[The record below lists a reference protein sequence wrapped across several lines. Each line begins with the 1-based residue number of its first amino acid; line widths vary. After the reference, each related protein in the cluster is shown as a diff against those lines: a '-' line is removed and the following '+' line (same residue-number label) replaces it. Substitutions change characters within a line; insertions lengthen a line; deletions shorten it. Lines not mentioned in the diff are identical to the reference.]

1 MLYGFFVLF
10 FGMGRV
16 RFEVECEETKA
27 MRSGQRGRLVSKHSG
42 TGHPGQ
48 RLVLRLGGVLKKKSF
63 FVKTPRTRV

>member
-10 FGMGRV
+10 LWVGRV

-27 MRSGQRGRLVSKHSG
+27 MRSGQEEVPEHSG
-42 TGHPGQ
+42 TGHLGQ